1 MFCWAQYFHKN
12 QMIIMM
18 KYRVIK
24 AVNGYGDTIYVPQYR
39 RFLIWRDM
47 GRKYDDFTSAIAYVR
62 ENGIRKKEE
71 VIFEI

>member
-1 MFCWAQYFHKN
+1 
-12 QMIIMM
+12 MIIMM

-24 AVNGYGDTIYVPQYR
+24 AVNGYGETIYVPQYR
-39 RFLIWRDM
+39 RFLIWCDM

>member
-1 MFCWAQYFHKN
+1 MFCWAKYFHKN

-24 AVNGYGDTIYVPQYR
+24 AVNGYGETIYVPQYR
-39 RFLIWRDM
+39 RFLIWRNM

>member
-1 MFCWAQYFHKN
+1 M
-12 QMIIMM
+12 
-18 KYRVIK
+18 
-24 AVNGYGDTIYVPQYR
+24 
-39 RFLIWRDM
+39 WRDM